1 MSNTPRIDA
10 VLRGIGSEFVR
21 QDIEILINF
30 AKTIERENAGLKV
43 KFERAGHEKRNHE
56 VKLAD
61 ALDEIKGL
69 RQLVNDCHIVAG
81 QLETERNEARA
92 EIETLKINTRGD
104 LNLLAA
110 DTAKMNAMAD
120 EIDLLKKELRDNNYL
135 AVRQIIPAEMAAED
149 SHLEIQRLNA
159 ECNKLDTE
167 CNKWV
172 KRLREKEKGF
182 AIALRHMS
190 IQIERKDKL
199 VEQMRA
205 ALISAKNTADIRNI
219 ELIKA
224 ALSAAERGE

>member
-92 EIETLKINTRGD
+92 EIEILKNQLEDESMR
-104 LNLLAA
+104 A
-110 DTAKMNAMAD
+110 DGMTTAHAEAGAD
-120 EIDLLKKELRDNNYL
+120 SYRMREL
-135 AVRQIIPAEMAAED
+135 I
-149 SHLEIQRLNA
+149 
-159 ECNKLDTE
+159 
-167 CNKWV
+167 
-172 KRLREKEKGF
+172 
-182 AIALRHMS
+182 
-190 IQIERKDKL
+190 
-199 VEQMRA
+199 EQMRG
-205 ALISAKNTADIRNI
+205 AL
-219 ELIKA
+219 ELMLEGAMHDFHYVCQHRDNCLCWSCQKARIKA
-224 ALSAAERGE
+224 ALAAERGE